1 MKIREFLLLTYILI
15 SCGPSAEQ
23 KAAMQRAKEDSIRA
37 ATRRQVEKIQALK
50 DSLEDIVAL
59 KEGLENRLMVYR
71 ADLETANDKMS
82 TIKEYQL
89 LRSTAEREQQ
99 VRSQF
104 LVIEGLENEIKK
116 LGEEMDKYHE
126 VSVRLK
132 GELNELQSTL

>member
-1 MKIREFLLLTYILI
+1 LAYILI

-23 KAAMQRAKEDSIRA
+23 KAVMQRAKEDSIRVA
-37 ATRRQVEKIQALK
+37 MRRQVEKIQMLK
-50 DSLEDIVAL
+50 DSLEDIGAL
-59 KEGLENRLMVYR
+59 KEGLENRLMVYK

-99 VRSQF
+99 VRNQF
-104 LVIEGLENEIKK
+104 LVIEELENEIKK

-126 VSVRLK
+126 ASVRLRS
-132 GELNELQSTL
+132 ELNELQSTL